1 MSSLSLIKPYF
12 SEKKLVLIL
21 GLISLI
27 IVDVLQ
33 LLIPRVIKLVVDD
46 ITAMDVSQ
54 ISLLIYALYIT
65 GIVIFMGI
73 FRYIW
78 RSCLIG
84 TSRRVEE
91 GLRNELFGHLQ
102 GLSASY
108 FDQVKT
114 GDLMARATNDIQQV
128 RMATGMGLVAL
139 NDALFLGCAAVGFM
153 LYIQVELT
161 LYVLIP
167 MPLIVVGT
175 RFFTKKLHHRYQKVQ
190 AKFSDMT
197 EEVREKFAG
206 IRLIKAYNLEPLAYH
221 NFNHVSQKYIQSN
234 LDLVKSTAA
243 FFPMMLLFT
252 NLSLAVVLYFGGS
265 QTILGAITPGD
276 FAAFINYLGLLTWPM
291 MAMGWVINLLQRG
304 KASLDRIEGILET
317 EPEIVDPKDPVS
329 LKKDDRIQID
339 FQEVSFRFPGSRGSV
354 LEEIDLSLKPGQT
367 LGVIGP
373 AGSGK
378 SALIQLIPRIYEATQ
393 GRIFINQEDIRN
405 IPINQLRS
413 LISFLAQ
420 EPFLFAAT
428 VKENITFGRDVSE
441 KELKEAVEKAALLE
455 TISSFPHG
463 FETYIGEKGII
474 LSGGQKQRLA
484 LARAIL
490 QDKPVFLLDDPIS
503 QVDLET
509 GQIIVDTLRKELQNK
524 TGILASHRLSAVQF
538 ADLIIT
544 LDKGRI
550 IESGTHQ
557 ELLSKGGY
565 YSRTYQM
572 QQIEEELNV
581 F

>member
-1 MSSLSLIKPYF
+1 MSSLSLVKPYF

-54 ISLLIYALYIT
+54 ISLLIYSLYIT

-206 IRLIKAYNLEPLAYH
+206 IRLIKAYNLEPLAYQ
-221 NFNHVSQKYIQSN
+221 NFDHVSQKYIQSN

-317 EPEIVDPKDPVS
+317 EPEVVDPKDPVS

-378 SALIQLIPRIYEATQ
+378 SALIQLIPRIYEVTR

-557 ELLSKGGY
+557 ELLAKGGY